1 VNKQNL
7 NLARRRHHVAGV
19 QKLQHGAER
28 VPSLGRGA
36 APLLGP
42 DDLTMVPLP
51 EPLPD
56 ASGILVRPTK
66 TATGCEFEAA
76 SETGRVM

>member
-1 VNKQNL
+1 
-7 NLARRRHHVAGV
+7 
-19 QKLQHGAER
+19 
-28 VPSLGRGA
+28 
-36 APLLGP
+36 
-42 DDLTMVPLP
+42 MVPLP

-76 SETGRVM
+76 SETGRVNTEYREELYDENLIRTLDPSIPM